1 MKSDT
6 ERLWREYHTRLLGF
20 IEARVRDPATSEDIL
35 QEVFLK
41 VHSRIETLRDSNK
54 LESWVYQITRNAI
67 IDHYRS
73 RRASV
78 ELPEAVAALEEDPT
92 DRERREMAGCLLPM
106 VESLPESYRDAV
118 KLSEIEGLTQ
128 SEVAVRNGLSLSGA
142 KSRVQRGRAMLKSQ
156 LQECCQ
162 FEFDRRGQIVDYK
175 ERSAG
180 SCNCGKDSAAGD
192 SEDSDGTC
200 L

>member
-20 IEARVRDPATSEDIL
+20 IEARVHDPATSEDIL

-78 ELPEAVAALEEDPT
+78 ELPEAAAALEEDPT
-92 DRERREMAGCLLPM
+92 DRERREMARCLLPM

-128 SEVAVRNGLSLSGA
+128 SEVAQRNGLSLSGA
-142 KSRVQRGRAMLKSQ
+142 KSRVQRGRAMLKSK

-175 ERSAG
+175 ARSAG
-180 SCNCGKDSAAGD
+180 SCNCGGGYAP
-192 SEDSDGTC
+192 
-200 L
+200 